1 MKRFFKFF
9 IFCLS
14 FLFLSQSLFSQEE
27 ENLDSASTKEIN
39 LYDLQSA
46 EVKEENLS
54 EQNSQDNL
62 ITSQNSSEPQT
73 SNTDDIADIDTI
85 EEDEN
90 SQTDQDSLLE
100 DQSEEDTSESLGG
113 IATVPDKKRPKPIDK
128 KKAEEAREK
137 DESKEDEENNRK
149 IIKYGLPSEIGELLD
164 KLTENDD
171 PRFTDDIYDLFQNT
185 SNASI
190 KEKVLKYF
198 TKIED
203 PCLEDFA
210 VNLINDPYD
219 EKKDLVSATFK
230 YIQTVKTKEALPAVI
245 TILEVENE
253 DYFNDALATIGEIG
267 SKKEAKFIAD
277 YLDRP
282 DLSDAQRQTL
292 MRTLGKM
299 KALNTWSKVV
309 EILEDEDENS
319 FVRMY
324 AAEALGLMEKEEGVP
339 VLVRAYSAS
348 DPNLRQYVIKG
359 LSHFPNV
366 VESKSLIIQAI
377 RDEHW
382 RVRQE
387 AINVCKENSFTEAI
401 PYLIFRADKDS
412 EKVIKNA
419 SMDAIAA
426 INTKEGND
434 YLVSIITNKKSGDS
448 SKQKAAEVLLK
459 AGNAGQNEILELA
472 ESCVDDDKKKNL
484 RYSIG
489 KELAK
494 NSRPEF
500 EKICSL
506 YLASKDTTTIGIGLD
521 MYKNCRF
528 SSVEEQMRTIEKDKK
543 ANSSIKNRIRKMLNI
558 EETEDESE
566 KKSK

>member
-14 FLFLSQSLFSQEE
+14 FLFLSQSLFCQEE

-113 IATVPDKKRPKPIDK
+113 IATVPDKKRPKPIDQ

-309 EILEDEDENS
+309 EILEEEDENS

-324 AAEALGLMEKEEGVP
+324 AAEALGRMEKEEGVP

-566 KKSK
+566 K

>member
-62 ITSQNSSEPQT
+62 ITSQNSSEPQI

-113 IATVPDKKRPKPIDK
+113 IATVPDKKRPKPIDQ

-267 SKKEAKFIAD
+267 SKNEAKFIAD

-324 AAEALGLMEKEEGVP
+324 AAEALGLMEKEEGLP

-459 AGNAGQNEILELA
+459 AGNAGQKEILELA
-472 ESCVDDDKKKNL
+472 ESCVNDDKKKNL

>member
-14 FLFLSQSLFSQEE
+14 FLFLSQSLFCQEE

-62 ITSQNSSEPQT
+62 ITSQNSSELQT

-113 IATVPDKKRPKPIDK
+113 IATVPDKKRPKPIDQ

-387 AINVCKENSFTEAI
+387 AINVCKENSFTESI

-459 AGNAGQNEILELA
+459 SGNAGQNEILELA

-566 KKSK
+566 K

>member
-90 SQTDQDSLLE
+90 SQTDQNSLLE

-472 ESCVDDDKKKNL
+472 ESCVNDDKKKNL

-566 KKSK
+566 K

>member
-14 FLFLSQSLFSQEE
+14 FLFLSQSLFCQEE

-113 IATVPDKKRPKPIDK
+113 IATVPDKKRPKPIDQ

-472 ESCVDDDKKKNL
+472 ESCVNDDKKKNL

-494 NSRPEF
+494 NSRSEF

>member
-62 ITSQNSSEPQT
+62 ITSQNSSELQT

-113 IATVPDKKRPKPIDK
+113 IATVPDKKRPKPIDQ

-366 VESKSLIIQAI
+366 VEAKSLIIQAI

-459 AGNAGQNEILELA
+459 AGNAGQKEILELA
-472 ESCVDDDKKKNL
+472 ESCVNDDKKKNL

-566 KKSK
+566 K

>member
-90 SQTDQDSLLE
+90 YQTDQNSLLE

-113 IATVPDKKRPKPIDK
+113 IAPVPDKKRPKPIDQ

-324 AAEALGLMEKEEGVP
+324 AAEALGLMEKEEGLP

-366 VESKSLIIQAI
+366 VEAKSLIIQAI

-459 AGNAGQNEILELA
+459 AGNAGQKEILELA
-472 ESCVDDDKKKNL
+472 ESCVNDDKKKNL

>member
-27 ENLDSASTKEIN
+27 ENFDSASTKEIN

-46 EVKEENLS
+46 EVKKENLS
-54 EQNSQDNL
+54 EQNSQDIL
-62 ITSQNSSEPQT
+62 ITSKNSSESQT

-90 SQTDQDSLLE
+90 SPTDQDSLLE

-267 SKKEAKFIAD
+267 SKNEAKFIAD

-324 AAEALGLMEKEEGVP
+324 AAEALGLMEKEEGLP

-472 ESCVDDDKKKNL
+472 ESCVNDDKKKNL

-566 KKSK
+566 K

>member
-62 ITSQNSSEPQT
+62 ITSQNSSESQT

-90 SQTDQDSLLE
+90 SQTDQNSLLE

-566 KKSK
+566 K

>member
-90 SQTDQDSLLE
+90 SQTDQNSLLE

-387 AINVCKENSFTEAI
+387 AINGCKENSFTEAI

-472 ESCVDDDKKKNL
+472 ESCVNDDKKKNL

-566 KKSK
+566 K

>member
-14 FLFLSQSLFSQEE
+14 FLFLSQSLFCQEE

-62 ITSQNSSEPQT
+62 ITSQNSSELQT

-90 SQTDQDSLLE
+90 SQTAQDSLLE
-100 DQSEEDTSESLGG
+100 DKSEEDTSESLGG

-366 VESKSLIIQAI
+366 VEAKSLIIQAI

-459 AGNAGQNEILELA
+459 SGNAGQKEILELA

-566 KKSK
+566 K

>member
-62 ITSQNSSEPQT
+62 ITSQNSSESQT

-90 SQTDQDSLLE
+90 SQTNQDSLLE
-100 DQSEEDTSESLGG
+100 NQSDEDTSESLGG
-113 IATVPDKKRPKPIDK
+113 IATVPDKKRPKPIDQ

-324 AAEALGLMEKEEGVP
+324 AAEALGLMEKEEGLP

-459 AGNAGQNEILELA
+459 SGNAGQKEILELA
-472 ESCVDDDKKKNL
+472 ESCVNDDKKKNL

>member
-14 FLFLSQSLFSQEE
+14 FLFLSQSLFCQEE

-62 ITSQNSSEPQT
+62 ITSQNSSESQT

-90 SQTDQDSLLE
+90 SQTDQNSLLE

>member
-1 MKRFFKFF
+1 
-9 IFCLS
+9 
-14 FLFLSQSLFSQEE
+14 
-27 ENLDSASTKEIN
+27 
-39 LYDLQSA
+39 
-46 EVKEENLS
+46 
-54 EQNSQDNL
+54 
-62 ITSQNSSEPQT
+62 
-73 SNTDDIADIDTI
+73 
-85 EEDEN
+85 
-90 SQTDQDSLLE
+90 
-100 DQSEEDTSESLGG
+100 
-113 IATVPDKKRPKPIDK
+113 
-128 KKAEEAREK
+128 
-137 DESKEDEENNRK
+137 
-149 IIKYGLPSEIGELLD
+149 
-164 KLTENDD
+164 
-171 PRFTDDIYDLFQNT
+171 
-185 SNASI
+185 
-190 KEKVLKYF
+190 
-198 TKIED
+198 
-203 PCLEDFA
+203 
-210 VNLINDPYD
+210 
-219 EKKDLVSATFK
+219 
-230 YIQTVKTKEALPAVI
+230 
-245 TILEVENE
+245 
-253 DYFNDALATIGEIG
+253 
-267 SKKEAKFIAD
+267 
-277 YLDRP
+277 
-282 DLSDAQRQTL
+282 

-366 VESKSLIIQAI
+366 VEAKSLIIQAI

-459 AGNAGQNEILELA
+459 SGNAGQKEILELA

-494 NSRPEF
+494 NSKPEF

-566 KKSK
+566 KESK

>member
-27 ENLDSASTKEIN
+27 ENFDSTSTKEIN

-62 ITSQNSSEPQT
+62 MTSQNSSESQT

-90 SQTDQDSLLE
+90 SQTNQDSLLE
-100 DQSEEDTSESLGG
+100 NQSDEDTSESLGG
-113 IATVPDKKRPKPIDK
+113 IATVPDKKRPKPIDQ

-324 AAEALGLMEKEEGVP
+324 AAEALGLMEKEEGLP

>member
-14 FLFLSQSLFSQEE
+14 FLFLSQSLFCQEE

-62 ITSQNSSEPQT
+62 ITSQNSSESQT

-113 IATVPDKKRPKPIDK
+113 IATVPDKKRPKPIDQ

-324 AAEALGLMEKEEGVP
+324 AAEALGLMEKEEGLP

-366 VESKSLIIQAI
+366 VEAKSLIIQAI

-459 AGNAGQNEILELA
+459 AGNAGQKEILELA
-472 ESCVDDDKKKNL
+472 ESCVNDDKKKNL

>member
-14 FLFLSQSLFSQEE
+14 FLFLSQSLFCQEE

-62 ITSQNSSEPQT
+62 ITSQNSSESQT

-90 SQTDQDSLLE
+90 SQTDQNSLLE

-387 AINVCKENSFTEAI
+387 AINGCKENSFTEAI

>member
-1 MKRFFKFF
+1 MKKFFKFF

-459 AGNAGQNEILELA
+459 AGNAGQKEILELA
-472 ESCVDDDKKKNL
+472 ESCVNDDKKKNL

-566 KKSK
+566 K

>member
-113 IATVPDKKRPKPIDK
+113 IATIPDKKRPKPIDK

>member
-27 ENLDSASTKEIN
+27 ENFDSSSTKEIN

-62 ITSQNSSEPQT
+62 ITSQNSSEPQI

-113 IATVPDKKRPKPIDK
+113 IATVPDKKRPKPIDQ

-267 SKKEAKFIAD
+267 SKNEAKFIAD

-324 AAEALGLMEKEEGVP
+324 AAEALGLMEKEEGLP

-459 AGNAGQNEILELA
+459 AGNAGQKEILELA
-472 ESCVDDDKKKNL
+472 ESCVNDDKKKNL

>member
-27 ENLDSASTKEIN
+27 ENFDSTSTKEIN

-62 ITSQNSSEPQT
+62 ITSQNSSGPQT

-90 SQTDQDSLLE
+90 SQTNQDSLLE
-100 DQSEEDTSESLGG
+100 NQSDEDTSESLGG
-113 IATVPDKKRPKPIDK
+113 IATVPDKKRPKPIDQ

-324 AAEALGLMEKEEGVP
+324 AAEALGLMEKEEGLP

-459 AGNAGQNEILELA
+459 SGNAGQKEILELA
-472 ESCVDDDKKKNL
+472 ESCVNDDKKKNL

>member
-62 ITSQNSSEPQT
+62 ITSQNSSESQT

-113 IATVPDKKRPKPIDK
+113 IATVPDKKRPKPIDQ

-267 SKKEAKFIAD
+267 SKNEAKFIAD

-324 AAEALGLMEKEEGVP
+324 AAEALGLMEKEEGLP

-459 AGNAGQNEILELA
+459 AGNAGQKEILELA
-472 ESCVDDDKKKNL
+472 ESCVNDDKKKNL

-566 KKSK
+566 KNSK

>member
-62 ITSQNSSEPQT
+62 ITSQNSSEPQI

-113 IATVPDKKRPKPIDK
+113 LATVPDKKRPKPIDK

-149 IIKYGLPSEIGELLD
+149 IIKYGLPSEIRELLD

-324 AAEALGLMEKEEGVP
+324 AAEALGLMEKEEGLP

-387 AINVCKENSFTEAI
+387 AINVCKENSFTESI

-459 AGNAGQNEILELA
+459 SGNAGQKEILELA
-472 ESCVDDDKKKNL
+472 ESCVNDDKKKNL

>member
-62 ITSQNSSEPQT
+62 ITSQNSSESQT

-90 SQTDQDSLLE
+90 SQTNQDSLLE
-100 DQSEEDTSESLGG
+100 NQSDEDTSESLGG
-113 IATVPDKKRPKPIDK
+113 LATVPDKKRPKPIDK

-366 VESKSLIIQAI
+366 VEAKSLIIQAI

-459 AGNAGQNEILELA
+459 AGNAGQKEILELA
-472 ESCVDDDKKKNL
+472 ESCVNDDKKKNL

>member
-27 ENLDSASTKEIN
+27 ENFDSASTKEIN

-62 ITSQNSSEPQT
+62 ITSQNSSESQT

-113 IATVPDKKRPKPIDK
+113 IATVPDKKRPKPIDQ

-472 ESCVDDDKKKNL
+472 ESCVNDDKKKNL

-566 KKSK
+566 K

>member
-14 FLFLSQSLFSQEE
+14 FLFLSQSLFCQEE

-472 ESCVDDDKKKNL
+472 ESCVNDDKKKNL

>member
-62 ITSQNSSEPQT
+62 ITSQNSSESQT

-90 SQTDQDSLLE
+90 SQTDQNSLLE

-113 IATVPDKKRPKPIDK
+113 IATVPDKKRPKPIDQ

-324 AAEALGLMEKEEGVP
+324 AAEALGLMEKEEGLP

-448 SKQKAAEVLLK
+448 IKQKAAEVLLK
-459 AGNAGQNEILELA
+459 AGNAGQKEILELA

-566 KKSK
+566 K

>member
-27 ENLDSASTKEIN
+27 ENFDSTSTKEIN

-46 EVKEENLS
+46 GVKEENLS

-62 ITSQNSSEPQT
+62 ITSQNSSGPQT

-90 SQTDQDSLLE
+90 SQTNQDSLLE
-100 DQSEEDTSESLGG
+100 NQSDEDTSESLGG
-113 IATVPDKKRPKPIDK
+113 IATVPDKKRPKPIDQ

-324 AAEALGLMEKEEGVP
+324 AAEALGLMEKEEGLP

-459 AGNAGQNEILELA
+459 SGNAGQKEILELA
-472 ESCVDDDKKKNL
+472 ESCVNDDKKKNL

>member
-1 MKRFFKFF
+1 MKRVFKFF

-14 FLFLSQSLFSQEE
+14 FLFLSQSLFCQEE

-62 ITSQNSSEPQT
+62 ITSQNSSDSQI

-113 IATVPDKKRPKPIDK
+113 LATVPDKKRPKPIDK

-339 VLVRAYSAS
+339 VLVRTYSAS

-459 AGNAGQNEILELA
+459 AGNAGQKEILELA

-543 ANSSIKNRIRKMLNI
+543 ANTSIKNRIRKMLNI

>member
-558 EETEDESE
+558 EETEDESK

>member
-85 EEDEN
+85 KEDEN

-113 IATVPDKKRPKPIDK
+113 IATVPDKKRPKPIDQ

-267 SKKEAKFIAD
+267 SKNEAKFIAD

-324 AAEALGLMEKEEGVP
+324 AAEALGLMEKEEGLP

-459 AGNAGQNEILELA
+459 SGNAGQKEILELA
-472 ESCVDDDKKKNL
+472 ESCVNDDKKKNL

-543 ANSSIKNRIRKMLNI
+543 ANTSIKNRIRKMLNI

-566 KKSK
+566 KNSK

>member
-14 FLFLSQSLFSQEE
+14 FLFLSQSLFCQEE

-62 ITSQNSSEPQT
+62 ITSQNSSESQT

-90 SQTDQDSLLE
+90 SQTDQNSLLE

-113 IATVPDKKRPKPIDK
+113 IATVPDKKRPKPIDQ

-164 KLTENDD
+164 KLTEYDD

-494 NSRPEF
+494 NSRSEF

>member
-62 ITSQNSSEPQT
+62 ITSQNSSELQT

-459 AGNAGQNEILELA
+459 SGNAGQKEILELA
-472 ESCVDDDKKKNL
+472 ESCVNDDKKKNL

-500 EKICSL
+500 ENICSL

-566 KKSK
+566 K

>member
-459 AGNAGQNEILELA
+459 SGNAGQNEILELA

>member
-14 FLFLSQSLFSQEE
+14 FLFLSQSLFCQEE

-90 SQTDQDSLLE
+90 SQTDQNSLLE

-113 IATVPDKKRPKPIDK
+113 IATVPDKKRPKPIDQ

-324 AAEALGLMEKEEGVP
+324 AAEALGLMEKEEGLP

-566 KKSK
+566 K

>member
-62 ITSQNSSEPQT
+62 ITSQNSSESQT

-90 SQTDQDSLLE
+90 SQTAQNSILE

-113 IATVPDKKRPKPIDK
+113 IATVPDKKRPKPIDQ

-267 SKKEAKFIAD
+267 SKNEAKFIAD

-324 AAEALGLMEKEEGVP
+324 AAEALGLMEKEEGLP

-459 AGNAGQNEILELA
+459 AGNAGQKEILELA
-472 ESCVDDDKKKNL
+472 ESCVNDDKKKNL

-543 ANSSIKNRIRKMLNI
+543 ANTSIKNRIRKMLNI

-566 KKSK
+566 KNSK

>member
-459 AGNAGQNEILELA
+459 AGNAGQKEILELA
-472 ESCVDDDKKKNL
+472 ESCVNDDKKKNL

>member
-27 ENLDSASTKEIN
+27 ENFDSTSTKEIN

-62 ITSQNSSEPQT
+62 ITSQNSSGPQT

-113 IATVPDKKRPKPIDK
+113 IATVPDKKRPKPIDQ

-324 AAEALGLMEKEEGVP
+324 AAEALGLMEKEEGLP

>member
-14 FLFLSQSLFSQEE
+14 FLFLSQSLFCQEE

-62 ITSQNSSEPQT
+62 ITSQNSSESQT

-90 SQTDQDSLLE
+90 SQTDQNSLLE

-472 ESCVDDDKKKNL
+472 ESCVNDDKKKNL

-566 KKSK
+566 K